1 MRGRSPAAD
10 APAQDHVRDTI
21 IGTLAVPGASLFH
34 KVRGAG
40 PVLLILQG
48 GADDADGSHVL
59 AEELAE
65 RYTVV
70 THDRRGLSRSVR
82 DDLQAPMSVRTH
94 SDDASHLLTA
104 MTDRPA
110 FVFGS
115 SFGAVIGLDL
125 AATHPDQVRVLV
137 AHEATVAGL
146 LADPERSELEA
157 AQRAVEETF
166 ERDGLKPA
174 VQRIRAITGG
184 APGGGRRRRV
194 AGEPSASARTAT
206 HLANLRFFFGHDI
219 QAAHRYELDVG
230 ALRAVTT
237 RIVPA
242 AGRTSR
248 DALPHR
254 CAEALAWLLGRELV
268 EFPGDHTGYV
278 RQPRRFA
285 RALDTV
291 LRAVDT
297 ER

>member
-1 MRGRSPAAD
+1 MRE
-10 APAQDHVRDTI
+10 TI
-21 IGTLAVPGASLFH
+21 TGTLAVPGASLFH
-34 KVRGAG
+34 QVRGAG

-48 GADDADGSHVL
+48 GPGDANASDAL
-59 AEELAE
+59 AEALAE

-82 DDLQAPMSVRTH
+82 DDLEQPMSIRTH
-94 SDDASHLLTA
+94 SDDASRLLTA

-110 FVFGS
+110 FVFAS
-115 SFGAVIGLDL
+115 SFGAVVGLDL
-125 AATHPDQVRVLV
+125 VATHPEQVRVLV
-137 AHEATVAGL
+137 AHEAAVAGL
-146 LADPERSELEA
+146 LADPERTELEV
-157 AQRAVEETF
+157 AQRDVEETF

-174 VQRIRAITGG
+174 IQRIRAITGG
-184 APGGGRRRRV
+184 ASGGGRARPV
-194 AGEPSASARTAT
+194 AGEQSAAAGTAVLARTAVSARTAA

-219 QAAHRYELDVG
+219 GAAHRYEVDVA
-230 ALRAVTT
+230 ALRAATT

-248 DALPHR
+248 VALPHR
-254 CAEALAWLLGRELV
+254 CAEALAWQVGRELV
-268 EFPGDHTGYV
+268 EFPGGHDGYV

-291 LRAVDT
+291 LRAVDA